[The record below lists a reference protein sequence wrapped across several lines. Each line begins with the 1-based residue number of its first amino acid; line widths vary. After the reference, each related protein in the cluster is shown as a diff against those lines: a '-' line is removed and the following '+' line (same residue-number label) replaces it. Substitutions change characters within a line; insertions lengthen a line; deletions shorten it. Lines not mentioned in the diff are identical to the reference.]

1 MTAPLVPPP
10 LAKLRVLVVDDSTVF
25 RRSLVDALSA
35 QPDIEVVGTAANGEE
50 ALQAALTLKPH
61 VITLD
66 LEMPRM
72 DGFTFLRILVARQ
85 PTAVVVCSSHASRE
99 NVFKALELGA
109 VEFVVK
115 PSAHR
120 PAETTLKEEIV
131 AKVQLTRHLRTVGTR
146 MRPPMPSVGDRD
158 AEERPRLP
166 ASEPPEPT
174 GARPKVRFV
183 VAIASSTGG
192 PIALLD
198 IASRLPERFPGAL
211 LIAQHMP
218 ESFTRTFAE
227 RLDRKGPIR
236 FVEVDAPET
245 LEERRGY
252 VSPGNQCLV
261 VAPRGGSELGVAL
274 RPAGNE
280 RYVPSGDLLMK
291 TAAEH
296 AGPRVVGIVLTGMGD
311 DGLAGARAVR
321 DGGGIVVAES
331 EQSAVVFGMPGA
343 VVRAGLA
350 NHVMSLPEISAFLAA
365 L

>member
-1 MTAPLVPPP
+1 VIPPP
-10 LAKLRVLVVDDSTVF
+10 TKLRVLVVDDSTVF

-35 QPDIEVVGTAANGEE
+35 CDEVEVVGTAANGEE

-85 PTAVVVCSSHASRE
+85 PTAVVVVSSYASRE

-115 PSAHR
+115 PNAHR
-120 PAETTLKEEIV
+120 PVDPSIRKEVV
-131 AKVQLTRHLRTVGTR
+131 AKVLLTRHLRAVRAR
-146 MRPPMPSVGDRD
+146 MRAPMPSIGDVD
-158 AEERPRLP
+158 ERPRVP
-166 ASEPPEPT
+166 TSDPPEPMAA
-174 GARPKVRFV
+174 GRPRVRFV
-183 VAIASSTGG
+183 VAVASSTGG

-198 IASRLPERFPGAL
+198 IASRLPERFPGAFL
-211 LIAQHMP
+211 VAQHMP
-218 ESFTRTFAE
+218 EAFTRTFAE
-227 RLDRKGPIR
+227 RLDRKGLLR
-236 FVEVDAPET
+236 FAEVDGPEA

-252 VSPGNQCLV
+252 VSPGNQCMIV
-261 VAPRGGSELGVAL
+261 VPRGGADLGVAL
-274 RPAGNE
+274 RPAGTE

-291 TAAEH
+291 SAAEA
-296 AGPRVVGIVLTGMGD
+296 AGPRVIGVVLTGMGD

-321 DGGGIVVAES
+321 EAGGIVVAES
-331 EQSAVVFGMPGA
+331 EQSAVVYGMPGA

-350 NHVMSLPEISAFLAA
+350 NHVMSLNEIASFLAA

>member
-1 MTAPLVPPP
+1 VTGPR
-10 LAKLRVLVVDDSTVF
+10 LRVLVVDDSTVF
-25 RRSLVDALSA
+25 RRSLVDALSGS
-35 QPDIEVVGTAANGEE
+35 DEIEVISTAANGEE
-50 ALQAALTLKPH
+50 ALQAALSLRPD
-61 VITLD
+61 VVTLD
-66 LEMPRM
+66 LEMPKM

-85 PTAVVVCSSHASRE
+85 PTAVVVVSSHASRE

-120 PAETTLKEEIV
+120 PVEGSVKDEVLQ
-131 AKVQLTRHLRTVGTR
+131 KVRLMRHLRPVGTR
-146 MRPPMPSVGDRD
+146 IRAPLPSLSEDRGPRPI
-158 AEERPRLP
+158 
-166 ASEPPEPT
+166 SEPPEPMS
-174 GARPKVRFV
+174 RQRVRFV
-183 VAIASSTGG
+183 VTVASSTGG

-227 RLDRKGPIR
+227 RLDRKGPLR
-236 FVEVDAPET
+236 FAEVDGPEG

-261 VAPRGGSELGVAL
+261 VTARGGGELGVGL
-274 RPAGNE
+274 RAPGTE
-280 RYVPSGDLLMK
+280 RYIPSGDLLMK

-296 AGPRVVGIVLTGMGD
+296 AGPRVIGVVLTGMGD
-311 DGLAGARAVR
+311 DGLAGAKAIR
-321 DGGGIVVAES
+321 DAGGIVVAES
-331 EQSAVVFGMPGA
+331 EQTAVVNGMPGA

-350 NHVMSLPEISAFLAA
+350 THVLPLPEITAFLAG

>member
-1 MTAPLVPPP
+1 MNAPRP
-10 LAKLRVLVVDDSTVF
+10 KIRVLVVDDSTVF

-35 QPDIEVVGTAANGEE
+35 NDEIEVVGTAANGEE
-50 ALQAALTLKPH
+50 ALQAALSLKPH
-61 VITLD
+61 VVTLD

-85 PTAVVVCSSHASRE
+85 PTAVVVVSSHASRE

-120 PAETTLKEEIV
+120 PAESSIKEEV
-131 AKVQLTRHLRTVGTR
+131 VQKVLLTRHLRAVGTR
-146 MRPPMPSVGDRD
+146 MRAPMASISEADVPQRVSY
-158 AEERPRLP
+158 
-166 ASEPPEPT
+166 SEPPDPT
-174 GARPKVRFV
+174 GAGRPRVRFV
-183 VAIASSTGG
+183 IAIASSTGG

-198 IASRLPERFPGAL
+198 IASRLPERFPGAVC
-211 LIAQHMP
+211 IAQHMP

-227 RLDRKGPIR
+227 RLDRKGPLR
-236 FVEVDAPET
+236 FIEVDAPEA

-261 VAPRGGSELGVAL
+261 VVPRTGSDLGVAL
-274 RPAGNE
+274 RPATGE

-291 TAAEH
+291 TAAEA
-296 AGPRVVGIVLTGMGD
+296 AGPRVIGVVLTGMGD

-321 DGGGIVVAES
+321 DAGGIVVAES
-331 EQSAVVFGMPGA
+331 EQSAVVYGMPGA

-350 NHVMSLPEISAFLAA
+350 NHVLSLADIASFLAG

>member
-1 MTAPLVPPP
+1 VIGSPNPPSMT
-10 LAKLRVLVVDDSTVF
+10 KLRVLVVDDSTVF

-35 QPDIEVVGTAANGEE
+35 HPEIEVVGTAGNGEE
-50 ALQAALTLKPH
+50 ALQTALSLKPH

-120 PAETTLKEEIV
+120 PAESSLKDEII
-131 AKVQLTRHLRTVGTR
+131 AKVLLTRHLRTVGTR
-146 MRPPMPSVGDRD
+146 MRPPMPSVGERE
-158 AEERPRLP
+158 AESAPRILP
-166 ASEPPEPT
+166 SDPPEA

-183 VAIASSTGG
+183 IAVASSTGG

-236 FVEVDAPET
+236 FVEVDAPEA

-261 VAPRGGSELGVAL
+261 VAPRSGSELGVAL

-321 DGGGIVVAES
+321 DAGGIVVAES
-331 EQSAVVFGMPGA
+331 EQSAVVYGMPGA

-350 NHVMSLPEISAFLAA
+350 NHVMSLAEISAFLGG

>member
-1 MTAPLVPPP
+1 VTPPRQ
-10 LAKLRVLVVDDSTVF
+10 KLRVLVVDDSTVF

-35 QPDIEVVGTAANGEE
+35 SDEIEVVGTAANGEE
-50 ALQAALTLKPH
+50 ALQSALSLKPH

-85 PTAVVVCSSHASRE
+85 PTAVVVVSSHASRE

-120 PAETTLKEEIV
+120 PVESSIRDEV
-131 AKVQLTRHLRTVGTR
+131 VQKVLLTRHIRPVGTR
-146 MRPPMPSVGDRD
+146 MRAPTPSITD
-158 AEERPRLP
+158 AEEIRPRVPL
-166 ASEPPEPT
+166 SEPPDPS
-174 GARPKVRFV
+174 GARPRVRFV

-211 LIAQHMP
+211 CIAQHMP

-236 FVEVDAPET
+236 FNEVDAPEA

-261 VAPRGGSELGVAL
+261 VVPRGGSDLGVAL
-274 RPAGNE
+274 RPAGGE
-280 RYVPSGDLLMK
+280 RYVPSGDLLLK
-291 TAAEH
+291 TAAEA
-296 AGPRVVGIVLTGMGD
+296 AGPRVIGVVLTGMGD

-321 DGGGIVVAES
+321 EAGGVVVAES
-331 EQSAVVFGMPGA
+331 EQSAVVYGMPGG

-350 NHVMSLPEISAFLAA
+350 NHVLSLGEIASFLAG

>member
-1 MTAPLVPPP
+1 MNQPRP
-10 LAKLRVLVVDDSTVF
+10 KLRVLVVDDSTVF

-35 QPDIEVVGTAANGEE
+35 VDDIEVVGTAANGEE
-50 ALQAALTLKPH
+50 ALQSALSLKPN

-85 PTAVVVCSSHASRE
+85 PTAVVVVSSHASRE

-120 PAETTLKEEIV
+120 PAESSIRDEV
-131 AKVQLTRHLRTVGTR
+131 VQKVLLTRHLRPVGTR
-146 MRPPMPSVGDRD
+146 VRAPAPSLSD
-158 AEERPRLP
+158 AEEPRARVPL
-166 ASEPPEPT
+166 SEPPEGGT
-174 GARPKVRFV
+174 ARPRVRFV

-211 LIAQHMP
+211 CIAQHMP

-236 FVEVDAPET
+236 FAEVDAPEP

-252 VSPGNQCLV
+252 VSPGNQNLV
-261 VAPRGGSELGVAL
+261 VVPRGGSDLGVAL
-274 RPAGNE
+274 RPAAGE
-280 RYVPSGDLLMK
+280 RYVPSGDLLLK
-291 TAAEH
+291 SAAEA
-296 AGPRVVGIVLTGMGD
+296 AGPRVVGVVLTGMGD

-321 DGGGIVVAES
+321 EAGGIVVAES
-331 EQSAVVFGMPGA
+331 EQSAVVYGMPGG

-350 NHVMSLPEISAFLAA
+350 NHVLSLPEIVSFLAG

>member
-1 MTAPLVPPP
+1 MSVSGPR
-10 LAKLRVLVVDDSTVF
+10 LRVLVVDDSTVF

-35 QPDIEVVGTAANGEE
+35 SDEIEVIATAANGEE
-50 ALQAALTLKPH
+50 ALQAALSLRPD
-61 VITLD
+61 VVTLD
-66 LEMPRM
+66 LEMPKM

-85 PTAVVVCSSHASRE
+85 PTAVVVVSSHASRE

-120 PAETTLKEEIV
+120 PVEGSVRDEVLQ
-131 AKVQLTRHLRTVGTR
+131 KVRLMRHLRPVGTR
-146 MRPPMPSVGDRD
+146 IRAPLPSLSEDRSLRPI
-158 AEERPRLP
+158 
-166 ASEPPEPT
+166 SEPPEPMSS
-174 GARPKVRFV
+174 RFRVRFV
-183 VAIASSTGG
+183 VTVASSTGG

-227 RLDRKGPIR
+227 RLDRKGPLR
-236 FVEVDAPET
+236 FAEIDGPEP

-252 VSPGNQCLV
+252 VSPGNQCLIV
-261 VAPRGGSELGVAL
+261 TSRGGTDLGVGL
-274 RPAGNE
+274 RTPGAE

-291 TAAEH
+291 TAAEC
-296 AGPRVVGIVLTGMGD
+296 AGPRVIGVVLTGMGD
-311 DGLAGARAVR
+311 DGLAGAKAIR
-321 DGGGIVVAES
+321 DAGGIVVAES
-331 EQSAVVFGMPGA
+331 EQTAVVNGMPGA

-350 NHVMSLPEISAFLAA
+350 THVLPLPEIATFLAG

>member
-1 MTAPLVPPP
+1 MNVPRP
-10 LAKLRVLVVDDSTVF
+10 KIRVLVVDDSTVF

-35 QPDIEVVGTAANGEE
+35 NEEIEVVGTAANGEE
-50 ALQAALTLKPH
+50 ALQAALSLKPH
-61 VITLD
+61 VVTLD

-85 PTAVVVCSSHASRE
+85 PTAVVVVSSHASRE

-120 PAETTLKEEIV
+120 PAESSIKDEV
-131 AKVQLTRHLRTVGTR
+131 VQKVLLTRHLRAVGTR
-146 MRPPMPSVGDRD
+146 MRAPTPSISEADVPQRISY
-158 AEERPRLP
+158 
-166 ASEPPEPT
+166 SEPPDAT
-174 GARPKVRFV
+174 GAGRPRVRFV
-183 VAIASSTGG
+183 IAIASSTGG

-198 IASRLPERFPGAL
+198 IASRLPERFPGAVCV
-211 LIAQHMP
+211 AQHMP

-227 RLDRKGPIR
+227 RLDRKGPLR
-236 FVEVDAPET
+236 FIEVDAPEA

-261 VAPRGGSELGVAL
+261 VVPRTGSDLGVAL
-274 RPAGNE
+274 RPATGE

-291 TAAEH
+291 TAAEA
-296 AGPRVVGIVLTGMGD
+296 AGPRVIGVVLTGMGD

-321 DGGGIVVAES
+321 DAGGIVVAES
-331 EQSAVVFGMPGA
+331 EQSAVVYGMPGA

-350 NHVMSLPEISAFLAA
+350 NHVLSLADIASFLAG